1 MTGRSPSPSVPKPT
15 RSSRSSEPRPS
26 PQRSVLPPRCTLH
39 DPQLARV
46 SLGSADLSCSHPPH
60 QITRDRWIENWIHPE
75 PIPIVHLPF
84 VAPEESRKRKAVGG
98 AKGKA
103 KKAKVGKKLLKV
115 GEEEE
120 EDADAEAE
128 GEGEGDEE
136 EAEEGEMALGKNGLG
151 SGYPSGQSCA
161 PLSP

>member
-1 MTGRSPSPSVPKPT
+1 MSLSVQLT
-15 RSSRSSEPRPS
+15 PR
-26 PQRSVLPPRCTLH
+26 LLI
-39 DPQLARV
+39 
-46 SLGSADLSCSHPPH
+46 PPH

-84 VAPEESRKRKAVGG
+84 VEDAATSKKRKAADG

-103 KKAKVGKKLLKV
+103 KKARVGKKLLKV

-128 GEGEGDEE
+128 GEGEGEEE
-136 EAEEGEMALGKNGLG
+136 EAQEGEVALGKNGLG
-151 SGYPSGQSCA
+151 SGYPSGQFCLS
-161 PLSP
+161 LSPTLNNQVGRTDPV